1 MSAELIGITINHRT
15 APLEVRE
22 KFKLSAEDGDA
33 LRTLLRQMAQ
43 EHLLLST
50 CERLEIYAVAPR
62 NSESALRAQ
71 IGRVIQGGLDPERGT
86 RAAQQSVPNCAAP
99 EMLENGGF
107 SSHLRTVDTCAL
119 GRRAESVRQESPSG
133 EFFRALSGAGAAL
146 HLLRVAAGL
155 ESRIIGEPHVLGQV
169 RQAYLTG
176 LEQKTLG
183 PILAA
188 LGRAAIHAGKRV
200 RHETTINPSARSI
213 VTLTLEALRES
224 LGELS
229 QSKVLIVGS
238 GRLAGDLAAML
249 AYRGAQLSFAGRS
262 LERARSLA
270 LRHQAPAGALD
281 ALPRMLVDA
290 DAVVACSSATE
301 FVLTAETIAAVR
313 RAESGGNLVIL
324 DLSVPRNVDP
334 AVGRCHHVTLRHL
347 EEILAGEQFRHEG
360 LAAGESIVAEE
371 VERFEQWRRERRVAP
386 RIAEL
391 SRQAQPA
398 PHAEKQAARRLHR
411 KIMGIKCE
419 AAA

>member
-22 KFKLSAEDGDA
+22 KIKVSAEDGA
-33 LRTLLRQMAQ
+33 PLRKLLARMAQ

-62 NSESALRAQ
+62 NSGSALRVK
-71 IGRVIQGGLDPERGT
+71 IRRVIQGELDAEMDA
-86 RAAQQSVPNCAAP
+86 RATLQLAQ
-99 EMLENGGF
+99 NG
-107 SSHLRTVDTCAL
+107 AIP
-119 GRRAESVRQESPSG
+119 QMP

-200 RHETTINPSARSI
+200 RHETSINPSARSI

-238 GRLAGDLAAML
+238 GRLAGDLAAVL
-249 AYRGAQLSFAGRS
+249 AYRGAQLCFAGRS
-262 LERARSLA
+262 LERAKALA

-281 ALPRMLVDA
+281 ALPRMLKDA
-290 DAVVACSSATE
+290 DAVVTCSSATE
-301 FVLTAETIAAVR
+301 FVLNIETIAAAR
-313 RAESGGNLVIL
+313 RAKTGERLVML

-334 AVGRCHHVTLRHL
+334 AVGKCHHVTLRHL
-347 EEILAGEQFRHEG
+347 EEILSGERVRHEG
-360 LAAGESIVAEE
+360 LAAGEIIIAQE
-371 VERFEQWRRERRVAP
+371 VERFEQWRRERSVAP

-391 SRQAQPA
+391 SRQWQPA
-398 PHAEKQAARRLHR
+398 GLVEKHAARRLHR

>member
-22 KFKLSAEDGDA
+22 RFKLSAENGDA
-33 LRTLLRQMAQ
+33 LRTLLRQLAQ

-50 CERLEIYAVAPR
+50 CERLEIYAVVPR
-62 NSESALRAQ
+62 NSGSALLAQ
-71 IGRVIQGGLDPERGT
+71 VRRVIQGRPDAETDARQTLQSAQECTIHKVPE
-86 RAAQQSVPNCAAP
+86 
-99 EMLENGGF
+99 F
-107 SSHLRTVDTCAL
+107 LR
-119 GRRAESVRQESPSG
+119 S
-133 EFFRALSGAGAAL
+133 LSGADAAL

-200 RHETTINPSARSI
+200 RHETSINPSARSI
-213 VTLTLEALRES
+213 VTLTLDALRES

-249 AYRGAQLSFAGRS
+249 AYRGARLGFSGRS
-262 LERARSLA
+262 VERARSLA
-270 LRHQAPAGALD
+270 LRHQAPADALD

-301 FVLTAETIAAVR
+301 FVLTAETMAAVR
-313 RAESGGNLVIL
+313 RIESCAKLVIL

-334 AVGRCHHVTLRHL
+334 AVGKCHHVTLRHL
-347 EEILAGEQFRHEG
+347 EEILSGERIRHEG

-371 VERFEQWRRERRVAP
+371 VQRFEQWRRERRVAP

-398 PHAEKQAARRLHR
+398 PHAEKHAARRLHR